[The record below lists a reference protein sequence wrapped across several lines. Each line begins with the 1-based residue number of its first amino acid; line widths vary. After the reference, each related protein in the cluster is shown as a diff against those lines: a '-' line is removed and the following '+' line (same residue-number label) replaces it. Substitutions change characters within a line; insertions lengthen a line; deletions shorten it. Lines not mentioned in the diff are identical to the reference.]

1 METTHRVQWLR
12 DYETGLEKCKIQ
24 NKPMFLDFFK
34 DG

>member
-1 METTHRVQWLR
+1 MDAHQCVKWLNSY
-12 DYETGLEKCKIQ
+12 DTGLEKCKVQ